1 MEWTGKRML
10 LYIILAAGVFG
21 ALYLFGAVLS
31 GPSPAK
37 SLKRRMEL
45 VKERHAEGVTAAAQ
59 AQIRKLMAN
68 RANRFEGFASTI
80 IPRPALL
87 RRRLEQTGKNVS
99 LAKYG
104 TISVSLGTVVAALLM
119 LRGAPFLLAMFIGM
133 FVGIGIP
140 HYIVGFLIKR
150 RINKFNSSF
159 PDAIELMVRG
169 LRSGL
174 PISETLGIVASEV
187 PGPVGLEFRTVADK
201 MKIGRTM
208 EAALQETADRLGTAE
223 FQFFVITLAIQ
234 RETGGNLAETLSN
247 LSDVLRKRA
256 QMKLKIRAMS
266 SESKASAYIVG
277 SLPFVVF
284 GLVYMINPDY
294 MAGFFSDQRLMVAGL
309 GGLMWMGIGVFIMA
323 KMVNFEI

>member
-1 MEWTGKRML
+1 ML
-10 LYIILAAGVFG
+10 LWLLIIGGFG
-21 ALYLFGAVLS
+21 ALGLAFMAFR
-31 GPSPAK
+31 GPSPSK
-37 SLKRRMEL
+37 NLKRRIEL
-45 VKERHAEGVTAAAQ
+45 VKERHGDTIAGNAQ
-59 AQIRKLMAN
+59 AQIRKLFAE
-68 RANRFEGFASTI
+68 RANKFETYASTL
-80 IPRPALL
+80 IPKPALL
-87 RRRLEQTGKNVS
+87 RRRLEQTGKDIT
-99 LAKYG
+99 LGKYAM
-104 TISVSLGTVVAALLM
+104 ISLGVIAFVTILLAM
-119 LRGAPFLLAMFIGM
+119 RGAPLFLSLLLGIF
-133 FVGIGIP
+133 FGIGGP
-140 HYIVGFLIKR
+140 HFIVGRMIKR
-150 RINKFNSSF
+150 RINKFNSNF

-174 PISETLGIVASEV
+174 PITETLGVVASEI
-187 PGPVGLEFRTVADK
+187 PGPVGVEFRMVADK

-247 LSDVLRKRA
+247 LADVLRKRA

-284 GLVYMINPDY
+284 GLVWMINPHY
-294 MAGFFSDQRLMVAGL
+294 MQGFFSDQRLMVAGI
-309 GGLMWMGIGVFIMA
+309 GGMVWMGIGGLIMA